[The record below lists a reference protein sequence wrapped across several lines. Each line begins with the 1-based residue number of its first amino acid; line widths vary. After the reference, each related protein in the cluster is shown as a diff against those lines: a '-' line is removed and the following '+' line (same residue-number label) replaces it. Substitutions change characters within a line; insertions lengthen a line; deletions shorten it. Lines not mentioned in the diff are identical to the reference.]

1 MSEKEIRTLT
11 APVEFRAIEKDDD
24 NEEAKQYVVGYALR
38 FNSESEDLGGFVEVI
53 EPSALANTDMTD
65 VRALFNHNPSQ
76 VLGRTTSGTLKLSVD
91 EFGLR
96 YEIDMPDTSY
106 ANDLVHSM
114 TRGDINESS
123 FGFIIDYENEGD
135 SWEYDEARDIYKRSI
150 KSFKKLTDI
159 SIVTYPAYKA
169 TESLVASRSLENHK
183 NELARKLKQ
192 RQIAIELELL

>member
-1 MSEKEIRTLT
+1 MSEKEIRTLSE
-11 APVEFRAIEKDDD
+11 PIKVELRD
-24 NEEAKQYVVGYALR
+24 NDENENDSRQYVVGYALR
-38 FNSESEDLGGFVEVI
+38 FNSESEDLGGFIEKI
-53 EPSALANTDMTD
+53 EPTALTNTDLSD
-65 VRALFNHNPSQ
+65 VRALINHDPSQ

-91 EFGLR
+91 ELGLR

-106 ANDLVHSM
+106 ANDIMKSM

-135 SWEYDEARDIYKRSI
+135 SWEYDEKRDIYLRSI

-169 TESLVASRSLENHK
+169 TESVVASRSLEAHK
-183 NELARKLKQ
+183 NELARELKKRKL
-192 RQIAIELELL
+192 AIELELL